1 MHTDRNWTSTI
12 TIILNCLWNTFPRR
26 KEGPKNI
33 FLRKG
38 HSQGHM
44 GIDLGVI
51 RKGIIHVS
59 GLHCTNVIK
68 YFTSHFVSISTLVHY
83 CFTNCFDSNITLES
97 CCILVPLSG
106 LVRKVTLWAFFFW
119 DSRVDSSDSSSSKTR
134 KVLTRVGLGSIS
146 IPTLHRA
153 GVHHSEPLVLT
164 AIAAKALG
172 KWTRGS
178 ERGFTRELTCR
189 HRRSISSIIWEIYH
203 ISRFALILVQGS

>member
-1 MHTDRNWTSTI
+1 MINLSRDVS
-12 TIILNCLWNTFPRR
+12 
-26 KEGPKNI
+26 
-33 FLRKG
+33 
-38 HSQGHM
+38 M
-44 GIDLGVI
+44 GV
-51 RKGIIHVS
+51 
-59 GLHCTNVIK
+59 
-68 YFTSHFVSISTLVHY
+68 
-83 CFTNCFDSNITLES
+83 
-97 CCILVPLSG
+97 
-106 LVRKVTLWAFFFW
+106 FFW

-189 HRRSISSIIWEIYH
+189 HRRSISSIILEIYH
-203 ISRFALILVQGS
+203 KKELTLVGLP